1 MSSTSR
7 ISEYWDVI
15 LSDAKTVRHTTKCS
29 IFSFPIEIRTT
40 EPEDPLD
47 NTARSKISINS
58 GSVEQKCSFYTDL
71 TNKSRQHD
79 SKELINKGS
88 SFLES
93 SDFYLTYVWK
103 IRINGETEESSI
115 SQSLVIY

>member
-1 MSSTSR
+1 M
-7 ISEYWDVI
+7 
-15 LSDAKTVRHTTKCS
+15 KCS
-29 IFSFPIEIRTT
+29 VFSFPIEIRTK

-58 GSVEQKCSFYTDL
+58 SSVEQKCSSYTDC
-71 TNKSRQHD
+71 TNKSRQHY

-88 SFLES
+88 SFLEKS
-93 SDFYLTYVWK
+93 VFYLMHVWE

-115 SQSLVIY
+115 SQSLIIY